1 MTELHDMTDDPQ
13 KTDSGGET
21 PAGDIGA
28 GGSAEPEGR
37 PDSVSGAAPAGPAAP
52 LEAANDSEAPENG
65 ETPGGD
71 PEAVRP
77 ETASSEAAGP
87 ETADPETDGAGSETA
102 GPDDVPDADA
112 AAEPPAE
119 PDADPEEAE
128 TGAPALTEEQQRI
141 VALELEI
148 AELKDRAL
156 RAMAE
161 ADNARKRATREVAD
175 SRKYGAT
182 ALARDILTVADNLS
196 RALQAVPEVPREDDE
211 NLFNLRTGVDMTQ
224 QEMLQALERHGV
236 KKVTPET
243 GERFDHNRHQAMF
256 EVPTDELAPGAV
268 AQVVQDGYVI
278 HDRLLRPALVGV
290 ARKPPE
296 EAAPEPGDAAGDA
309 AEAPEEDAETPE
321 ENAGES
327 DAA

>member
-1 MTELHDMTDDPQ
+1 MTELHDMTDDPR
-13 KTDSGGET
+13 TTGPDGET

-37 PDSVSGAAPAGPAAP
+37 PDSVSGAAPADPAAP
-52 LEAANDSEAPENG
+52 PEAANDSEAPESR
-65 ETPGGD
+65 ETPNGD

-77 ETASSEAAGP
+77 ETAGP
-87 ETADPETDGAGSETA
+87 ETEGAGSETV
-102 GPDDVPDADA
+102 GPDDAPDADA
-112 AAEPPAE
+112 DPAAE
-119 PDADPEEAE
+119 PDADPEEGD

-175 SRKYGAT
+175 SRRYGAT
-182 ALARDILTVADNLS
+182 ALARDILTVADNLG
-196 RALQAVPEVPREDDE
+196 RALQAVPEVPREEDE
-211 NLFNLRTGVDMTQ
+211 NLFNLRAGVDMTQ

-256 EVPTDELAPGAV
+256 EVPTDELAPGAI

-296 EAAPEPGDAAGDA
+296 EAPPEPEDAAEDAAG
-309 AEAPEEDAETPE
+309 APEDAAETPE
-321 ENAGES
+321 ETAGES

>member
-1 MTELHDMTDDPQ
+1 MTDDPR
-13 KTDSGGET
+13 KTDPAEGPPDGET
-21 PAGDIGA
+21 GGTGA
-28 GGSAEPEGR
+28 EAPGE
-37 PDSVSGAAPAGPAAP
+37 APATASAP
-52 LEAANDSEAPENG
+52 PEPANDG
-65 ETPGGD
+65 
-71 PEAVRP
+71 
-77 ETASSEAAGP
+77 
-87 ETADPETDGAGSETA
+87 
-102 GPDDVPDADA
+102 DA
-112 AAEPPAE
+112 AADSDPATADSEPGAADTAAGDAKSAE
-119 PDADPEEAE
+119 PDAGPQEGEGE
-128 TGAPALTEEQQRI
+128 APALTEEQQRI
-141 VALELEI
+141 ADLETEV

-156 RAMAE
+156 RALAD
-161 ADNARKRATREVAD
+161 ADNARKRAARDVAD

-182 ALARDILTVADNLS
+182 GLARDVLSVADNLG
-196 RALQAVPEVPREDDE
+196 RALEAVPEVPREEDE
-211 NLFNLRTGVDMTQ
+211 NLFNLRAGVDMTR

-296 EAAPEPGDAAGDA
+296 EPAPEAGPEAGEAAEEA
-309 AEAPEEDAETPE
+309 AEAPDENAQ

>member
-1 MTELHDMTDDPQ
+1 MTETPR
-13 KTDSGGET
+13 KTDPGEET
-21 PAGDIGA
+21 PAGDND
-28 GGSAEPEGR
+28 GGSAGPEG
-37 PDSVSGAAPAGPAAP
+37 PPAAASEP
-52 LEAANDSEAPENG
+52 APPEAANDSDAPEARA
-65 ETPGGD
+65 PQDGD
-71 PEAVRP
+71 P
-77 ETASSEAAGP
+77 AGG
-87 ETADPETDGAGSETA
+87 GAEPA
-102 GPDDVPDADA
+102 GPDSGEADA
-112 AAEPPAE
+112 GE
-119 PDADPEEAE
+119 ADSGEADSGE

-141 VALELEI
+141 VDLEI
-148 AELKDRAL
+148 EVAELKDRAL
-156 RAMAE
+156 RAMAD
-161 ADNARKRATREVAD
+161 ADNARKRAARDVAD

-182 ALARDILTVADNLS
+182 GLARDILTVADNLG
-196 RALQAVPEVPREDDE
+196 RALEAVPDLSREEDE
-211 NLFNLRTGVDMTQ
+211 NLFNLRAGVDMTL

-243 GERFDHNRHQAMF
+243 GERFDHNSHQAMF

-296 EAAPEPGDAAGDA
+296 EPAPEAGPEAGETAEEA
-309 AEAPEEDAETPE
+309 AEAPEDAAGPPE

>member
-1 MTELHDMTDDPQ
+1 MTDDPRT
-13 KTDSGGET
+13 TDPGGET
-21 PAGDIGA
+21 PAGNISTGATGA
-28 GGSAEPEGR
+28 GSSAEPETR
-37 PDSVSGAAPAGPAAP
+37 PETASAEPADPAAP
-52 LEAANDSEAPENG
+52 PEAANDSEAPAEDG
-65 ETPGGD
+65 RETGS
-71 PEAVRP
+71 P
-77 ETASSEAAGP
+77 ETDSAETDTAGP
-87 ETADPETDGAGSETA
+87 ETGEAIERAD
-102 GPDDVPDADA
+102 DADA
-112 AAEPPAE
+112 EGGDAE
-119 PDADPEEAE
+119 
-128 TGAPALTEEQQRI
+128 APALTEEQQRI
-141 VALELEI
+141 VDLEIEI

-161 ADNARKRATREVAD
+161 ADNARKRAARDVAD

-182 ALARDILTVADNLS
+182 GLARDILTVADNLG
-196 RALQAVPEVPREDDE
+196 RALQAVPEVPREEDE
-211 NLFNLRTGVDMTQ
+211 NLFNLRAGVDMTL

-296 EAAPEPGDAAGDA
+296 EAPPEPGDAAEEA
-309 AEAPEEDAETPE
+309 AEAPEDAAETPE
-321 ENAGES
+321 ESTGES
-327 DAA
+327 GVA

>member
-1 MTELHDMTDDPQ
+1 MTDDPR
-13 KTDSGGET
+13 KTD
-21 PAGDIGA
+21 PAEPPPDGGA
-28 GGSAEPEGR
+28 GTDDPEAPGN
-37 PDSVSGAAPAGPAAP
+37 APATASAP
-52 LEAANDSEAPENG
+52 PEPANDSEAAADSGP
-65 ETPGGD
+65 
-71 PEAVRP
+71 A
-77 ETASSEAAGP
+77 TADSEPDAADTAAG
-87 ETADPETDGAGSETA
+87 GAES
-102 GPDDVPDADA
+102 
-112 AAEPPAE
+112 AE
-119 PDADPEEAE
+119 PDAGPEAGEGE
-128 TGAPALTEEQQRI
+128 APALTEEQQRI
-141 VALELEI
+141 VDLETEV

-156 RAMAE
+156 RALAD
-161 ADNARKRATREVAD
+161 ADNARKRAARDVAD

-182 ALARDILTVADNLS
+182 GLARDILSVADNLG
-196 RALQAVPEVPREDDE
+196 RALQAVPEISREEDE
-211 NLFNLRTGVDMTQ
+211 NLFNLRAGVDMTR

-296 EAAPEPGDAAGDA
+296 EPAPEAGEAAEEA
-309 AEAPEEDAETPE
+309 AEAPEDAAEPPE
-321 ENAGES
+321 ENGEESAGES

>member
-1 MTELHDMTDDPQ
+1 MIDDPR
-13 KTDSGGET
+13 KTDPAEAS
-21 PAGDIGA
+21 PAGGTGA
-28 GGSAEPEGR
+28 DEPEAG
-37 PDSVSGAAPAGPAAP
+37 DSEASGDAPAAAPAPP
-52 LEAANDSEAPENG
+52 EPANDSEAAADS
-65 ETPGGD
+65 D
-71 PEAVRP
+71 PA
-77 ETASSEAAGP
+77 T
-87 ETADPETDGAGSETA
+87 GAKDSKS
-102 GPDDVPDADA
+102 
-112 AAEPPAE
+112 AE
-119 PDADPEEAE
+119 PDAADMAAGDATSAEPDAGPQEGEACP
-128 TGAPALTEEQQRI
+128 PALTAEEQRI
-141 VALELEI
+141 VDLETEV

-156 RAMAE
+156 RALAD
-161 ADNARKRATREVAD
+161 ADNARKRAARDVAD

-182 ALARDILTVADNLS
+182 GLARDILSVADNFG
-196 RALQAVPEVPREDDE
+196 RALQAVPEISREEDE
-211 NLFNLRTGVDMTQ
+211 NLFNLRAGVDMTR

-296 EAAPEPGDAAGDA
+296 EPAPEAGEAAEDA
-309 AEAPEEDAETPE
+309 AEPPE
-321 ENAGES
+321 ENGKESAGES

>member
-1 MTELHDMTDDPQ
+1 MTDDPR
-13 KTDSGGET
+13 KTD
-21 PAGDIGA
+21 PADDPPDGGA
-28 GGSAEPEGR
+28 GADDPEA
-37 PDSVSGAAPAGPAAP
+37 SGDAPATASAPPGP
-52 LEAANDSEAPENG
+52 ANDSK
-65 ETPGGD
+65 
-71 PEAVRP
+71 
-77 ETASSEAAGP
+77 AAGDRDP
-87 ETADPETDGAGSETA
+87 AAAESEPDAADTAAGDAESA
-102 GPDDVPDADA
+102 GPDAGPQ
-112 AAEPPAE
+112 EG
-119 PDADPEEAE
+119 EA
-128 TGAPALTEEQQRI
+128 GSPALTAEEQRI
-141 VALELEI
+141 VDLETEV

-156 RAMAE
+156 RALAD
-161 ADNARKRATREVAD
+161 ADNARKRAARDVAD

-182 ALARDILTVADNLS
+182 GLARDILSVADNLG
-196 RALQAVPEVPREDDE
+196 RALEAVPEIPREEDE
-211 NLFNLRTGVDMTQ
+211 NLFNLRAGVDMTR

-296 EAAPEPGDAAGDA
+296 EPAPEAGPEAGEAAEEA
-309 AEAPEEDAETPE
+309 AEAPEDAAEPPE
-321 ENAGES
+321 ENGGES

>member
-1 MTELHDMTDDPQ
+1 MTELHDMTDDPR
-13 KTDSGGET
+13 TTGPDGET

-28 GGSAEPEGR
+28 GGPAEPEGR
-37 PDSVSGAAPAGPAAP
+37 PETVSGAASADPAAP
-52 LEAANDSEAPENG
+52 PEAANDSEAPESR
-65 ETPGGD
+65 ETPNGD
-71 PEAVRP
+71 PEAGRP
-77 ETASSEAAGP
+77 ETASP
-87 ETADPETDGAGSETA
+87 ETANPETASPETDGAG
-102 GPDDVPDADA
+102 PDDAPDADA
-112 AAEPPAE
+112 EPSAEQ
-119 PDADPEEAE
+119 DADPEEGE

-141 VALELEI
+141 VALEIEI

-182 ALARDILTVADNLS
+182 ALARDILTVADNLG
-196 RALQAVPEVPREDDE
+196 RALLAVPEVPREEDE

-296 EAAPEPGDAAGDA
+296 ESPPEPEDAAEEA
-309 AEAPEEDAETPE
+309 AEAPEDAAETPE
-321 ENAGES
+321 ESTGES

>member
-1 MTELHDMTDDPQ
+1 MTDDPR
-13 KTDSGGET
+13 KTD
-21 PAGDIGA
+21 PAED
-28 GGSAEPEGR
+28 P
-37 PDSVSGAAPAGPAAP
+37 PDSGTGEAGADGAEASGDAPPTASAP
-52 LEAANDSEAPENG
+52 PEPANDS
-65 ETPGGD
+65 
-71 PEAVRP
+71 
-77 ETASSEAAGP
+77 
-87 ETADPETDGAGSETA
+87 
-102 GPDDVPDADA
+102 DA
-112 AAEPPAE
+112 AADSDPAAGDAEPAE
-119 PDADPEEAE
+119 PDAGPQEDEGE
-128 TGAPALTEEQQRI
+128 APALTEEQQRI
-141 VALELEI
+141 VDLETEV

-156 RAMAE
+156 RALAD
-161 ADNARKRATREVAD
+161 ADNARKRAARDVAD

-182 ALARDILTVADNLS
+182 GLARDILSVADNLG
-196 RALQAVPEVPREDDE
+196 RALEAVPEIPREEDE
-211 NLFNLRTGVDMTQ
+211 NLFNLRAGVDMTR

-290 ARKPPE
+290 AKKPPE
-296 EAAPEPGDAAGDA
+296 EPAPEADEA
-309 AEAPEEDAETPE
+309 AEEASEGPEAAAEPPEENGE

>member
-1 MTELHDMTDDPQ
+1 MTDDPR
-13 KTDSGGET
+13 KTDPAEAPPDGET
-21 PAGDIGA
+21 GADGAEAPGDALATASAPPEPAND
-28 GGSAEPEGR
+28 
-37 PDSVSGAAPAGPAAP
+37 SGAAADSDPATDAEPDVADPAA
-52 LEAANDSEAPENG
+52 
-65 ETPGGD
+65 GD
-71 PEAVRP
+71 
-77 ETASSEAAGP
+77 
-87 ETADPETDGAGSETA
+87 
-102 GPDDVPDADA
+102 
-112 AAEPPAE
+112 AEPAE
-119 PDADPEEAE
+119 PDAGPQEGEGE
-128 TGAPALTEEQQRI
+128 APALTEEQQRI
-141 VALELEI
+141 ADLETEV

-156 RAMAE
+156 RALAD
-161 ADNARKRATREVAD
+161 ADNARKRATRDVAD

-182 ALARDILTVADNLS
+182 GLARDVLSVADNLG
-196 RALQAVPEVPREDDE
+196 RALEAVPEIPREEDE
-211 NLFNLRTGVDMTQ
+211 NLFNLRAGVDMTR

-296 EAAPEPGDAAGDA
+296 EPAPEAGPEAGEAAEEA
-309 AEAPEEDAETPE
+309 AEAPEDAAEPPE

>member
-1 MTELHDMTDDPQ
+1 MTDDPR
-13 KTDSGGET
+13 KTDPAEAP
-21 PAGDIGA
+21 PAGAGA
-28 GGSAEPEGR
+28 DDPEAPGDASATASAPPEP
-37 PDSVSGAAPAGPAAP
+37 
-52 LEAANDSEAPENG
+52 ANDS
-65 ETPGGD
+65 
-71 PEAVRP
+71 
-77 ETASSEAAGP
+77 
-87 ETADPETDGAGSETA
+87 
-102 GPDDVPDADA
+102 DA
-112 AAEPPAE
+112 AADSDPATADSGPGAADTAAGDAKSAE
-119 PDADPEEAE
+119 PDANPQEGEGE
-128 TGAPALTEEQQRI
+128 APALTEEQQRI
-141 VALELEI
+141 ADLETEV

-156 RAMAE
+156 RALAD
-161 ADNARKRATREVAD
+161 ADNARKRAARDVAD

-182 ALARDILTVADNLS
+182 GLARDVLSVADNLG
-196 RALQAVPEVPREDDE
+196 RALEAVPEIPREEDE
-211 NLFNLRTGVDMTQ
+211 NLFNLRAGVDMTR

-296 EAAPEPGDAAGDA
+296 EPAPEAGETAEDA
-309 AEAPEEDAETPE
+309 AEAPEDAAEPPE